1 MWRIEIEKIRVSGFS
16 NITETKL
23 PYQCLLLD
31 VLDSIKHPS
40 AELKSCISQIRHE
53 TDHNKQDELKVK
65 LLPVFCFS
73 GVFSERKD
81 DGLIGFNPIICLDLD
96 DVNDLDAERERLKS
110 IPYVLAFFTS
120 PTGTGLKV
128 LVHHTLSKSTYHKD
142 LYNDLGKAMGFIGRT
157 DLKFDLS
164 CSNVSRAC
172 FLSADPKLWLNKDTE
187 PYHTYLGYDWESF
200 DSLFS
205 KKVITPPPTPPSM
218 PTTTTKDIVF
228 PSILLTDYKEIRKKI
243 QDSHTLFEA
252 HYSMYPGCR
261 NKNLYILASF
271 FRYDGIPEDIAT
283 DYLVAYYQDDLN
295 GFPASEIKKTVHSVY
310 N

>member
-1 MWRIEIEKIRVSGFS
+1 MWMNEIRVSGFS
-16 NITETKL
+16 NITETRL

-40 AELKSCISQIRHE
+40 SELKSCISQIRNE
-53 TDHNKQDELKVK
+53 TDHDKQNELKVK

-73 GVFSERKD
+73 GVFSERNDSK
-81 DGLIGFNPIICLDLD
+81 LIHMSPVICLDLD
-96 DVNDLDAERERLKS
+96 SVNDMEAEKERLKNNY
-110 IPYVLAFFTS
+110 PYVLSIFTS

-128 LVHHTLSKSTYHKD
+128 LVFHDLTDPTHHKA
-142 LYNDLGKAMGFIGRT
+142 LYGELGSAMGLNGRT

-172 FLSADPKLWLNKDTE
+172 FISADPKLWLNKNAV
-187 PYHTYLGYDWESF
+187 PYHFVPQTTPIT
-200 DSLFS
+200 SLP
-205 KKVITPPPTPPSM
+205 I
-218 PTTTTKDIVF
+218 PTTAIKDIVF
-228 PSILLTDYKEIRKKI
+228 PATLLSDYMEIRKKM
-243 QDSHTLFEA
+243 QDSHTLFET

-295 GFPASEIKKTVHSVY
+295 GFPATEIRKTVGSAY
-310 N
+310 K

>member
-1 MWRIEIEKIRVSGFS
+1 MWILNEIRLSGFS

-23 PYQCLLLD
+23 PYQCLLYD

-40 AELKSCISQIRHE
+40 QELKSCIGHIRRE
-53 TDHNKQDELKVK
+53 ADHDKQNELKVK
-65 LLPVFCFS
+65 LLPIFCFS
-73 GVFSERKD
+73 GTFSERND
-81 DGLIGFNPIICLDLD
+81 TGLISFNPIICLDLD
-96 DVNDLDAERERLKS
+96 NVNDLNAERERLKKL
-110 IPYVLAFFTS
+110 PYVLSIFTS

-128 LVHHTLSKSTYHKD
+128 LVFHDLEDPNHHKD
-142 LYNDLGKAMGFIGRT
+142 LYGELGSVMGLNGST

-172 FLSADPKLWLNKDTE
+172 FISADPKLWLNKSAI
-187 PYHTYLGYDWESF
+187 PYHFE
-200 DSLFS
+200 
-205 KKVITPPPTPPSM
+205 PPTTSITPPSM
-218 PTTTTKDIVF
+218 PTTATKDIVF
-228 PSILLTDYKEIRKKI
+228 PTTSLTDYNEIRKKI

-271 FRYDGIPEDIAT
+271 FRYDGIPENIAG

-295 GFPASEIKKTVHSVY
+295 GFPAVEIRKTVGSAY
-310 N
+310 K

>member
-1 MWRIEIEKIRVSGFS
+1 MKKMWMNEIRVSGFS
-16 NITETKL
+16 NITETRL

-40 AELKSCISQIRHE
+40 PELKSCISQIRNE
-53 TDHNKQDELKVK
+53 ADHDKQNELKVK

-73 GVFSERKD
+73 GVFSERSDSK
-81 DGLIGFNPIICLDLD
+81 LIHMSPIICLDLD
-96 DVNDLDAERERLKS
+96 SVNDMEAEKDRLKNNY
-110 IPYVLAFFTS
+110 PYVLSIFTS

-128 LVHHTLSKSTYHKD
+128 LVLHDLTDSTHHKA
-142 LYNDLGKAMGFIGRT
+142 LYGELGSAMGLNGRT

-172 FLSADPKLWLNKDTE
+172 FLSADPKLWLNKNAV
-187 PYHTYLGYDWESF
+187 PYHFVPQTTS
-200 DSLFS
+200 
-205 KKVITPPPTPPSM
+205 ITPPSI
-218 PTTTTKDIVF
+218 PTTATKDMVF
-228 PSILLTDYKEIRKKI
+228 PALSLTDYMEIRKKI
-243 QDSHTLFEA
+243 QDSHTLFEG

-283 DYLVAYYQDDLN
+283 NYLVAYYQDDLN
-295 GFPASEIKKTVHSVY
+295 GFPAAEIRKTVGSAY
-310 N
+310 K

>member
-1 MWRIEIEKIRVSGFS
+1 MWTIEKTRVSGFL
-16 NITETKL
+16 NITLPTL
-23 PYQCLLLD
+23 PYQSWLLD

-40 AELKSCISQIRHE
+40 VGLNSCIKQIRNE
-53 TDHNKQDELKVK
+53 TDHDKRNELKVK

-81 DGLIGFNPIICLDLD
+81 DGLIDLNPIICLDLD
-96 DVNDLDAERERLKS
+96 DVMDLDAERERLKNN
-110 IPYVLAFFTS
+110 PYVLAFFTS

-128 LVHHTLSKSTYHKD
+128 LVHHDLTDPTYHKE
-142 LYNDLGKAMGFIGRT
+142 LYKDLGNAMGFVGRS

-172 FLSADPKLWLNKDTE
+172 FMSADPKLWLKKDAE
-187 PYHTYLGYDWESF
+187 PYHFEPPTTP
-200 DSLFS
+200 
-205 KKVITPPPTPPSM
+205 ITPPST
-218 PTTTTKDIVF
+218 PTTANRDFVF
-228 PSILLTDYKEIRKKI
+228 PATPSLTDYNEIRKKI

-252 HYSMYPGCR
+252 HYNMYPGCR

-295 GFPASEIKKTVHSVY
+295 GFPALEIKNTVGSAY
-310 N
+310 K

>member
-1 MWRIEIEKIRVSGFS
+1 MKKMWMNEIRVSGFS

-40 AELKSCISQIRHE
+40 SELKSCISQIRNE
-53 TDHNKQDELKVK
+53 TDHDKQNELKVK

-73 GVFSERKD
+73 GVFSERSDSK
-81 DGLIGFNPIICLDLD
+81 LIHMSPIICLDLD
-96 DVNDLDAERERLKS
+96 GVNDMETEKERLKNNYPFVVS
-110 IPYVLAFFTS
+110 IFTS

-128 LVHHTLSKSTYHKD
+128 LVLHDLTDPTHHKTLYGE
-142 LYNDLGKAMGFIGRT
+142 LGNAMGLNGRT

-164 CSNVSRAC
+164 CSNVSRGC
-172 FLSADPKLWLNKDTE
+172 FISADPKLWLNKNAI
-187 PYHTYLGYDWESF
+187 PYHFVPQTTP
-200 DSLFS
+200 
-205 KKVITPPPTPPSM
+205 VTPPPI
-218 PTTTTKDIVF
+218 PTTATKDIVF
-228 PSILLTDYKEIRKKI
+228 PASSLTDYNEIRKKI

-283 DYLVAYYQDDLN
+283 DYLVAYYRDDLN
-295 GFPASEIKKTVHSVY
+295 GFPAAEIRKTVGSAY
-310 N
+310 K

>member
-1 MWRIEIEKIRVSGFS
+1 MWLNETRVSGFS
-16 NITETKL
+16 NITETRL

-31 VLDSIKHPS
+31 VLDGIKHPS
-40 AELKSCISQIRHE
+40 AGLKSCISQIRNE
-53 TDHNKQDELKVK
+53 TDHDKQDELKVK

-81 DGLIGFNPIICLDLD
+81 DGLIYINPIICL
-96 DVNDLDAERERLKS
+96 
-110 IPYVLAFFTS
+110 LAFFMS

-128 LVHHTLSKSTYHKD
+128 LVLHDLTDPTYHKA
-142 LYNDLGKAMGFIGRT
+142 LYNDLGNTMGLIGRT

-172 FLSADPKLWLNKDTE
+172 FYGADPELWLNKNAT
-187 PYHTYLGYDWESF
+187 PYHFVPPTTP
-200 DSLFS
+200 
-205 KKVITPPPTPPSM
+205 ITPSSI
-218 PTTTTKDIVF
+218 PTTATKDIVF
-228 PSILLTDYKEIRKKI
+228 PTTSLTDYNEIRKKM

-271 FRYDGIPEDIAT
+271 FRYDRIPEDIAT
-283 DYLVAYYQDDLN
+283 DYLVAYYQDDFN
-295 GFPASEIKKTVHSVY
+295 GFPAAEIRKTVESAY
-310 N
+310 Y

>member
-1 MWRIEIEKIRVSGFS
+1 MNEIRVSGFS
-16 NITETKL
+16 NITETRL
-23 PYQCLLLD
+23 PYQCLILD

-40 AELKSCISQIRHE
+40 PELKSCISQIRNE
-53 TDHNKQDELKVK
+53 TDHDKRNELKVK

-73 GVFSERKD
+73 GVFSERSDSK
-81 DGLIGFNPIICLDLD
+81 LIHMSPIICLDLD
-96 DVNDLDAERERLKS
+96 SVNDMEAEKDRLKNNY
-110 IPYVLAFFTS
+110 PYVLSIFTS

-128 LVHHTLSKSTYHKD
+128 LVLHDLTDPNHHKA
-142 LYNDLGKAMGFIGRT
+142 LYGELGNAMGLNGRT

-172 FLSADPKLWLNKDTE
+172 FISADPKLWLNKNAI
-187 PYHTYLGYDWESF
+187 PYHFVPQT
-200 DSLFS
+200 
-205 KKVITPPPTPPSM
+205 TPVTPPSI
-218 PTTTTKDIVF
+218 PTTATKDIVF
-228 PSILLTDYKEIRKKI
+228 PASSLTDYNEIRKKI
-243 QDSHTLFEA
+243 QDSHTLFEG

-295 GFPASEIKKTVHSVY
+295 GFPATEIRKTVGSAY
-310 N
+310 K

>member
-1 MWRIEIEKIRVSGFS
+1 MWKNLNEIRVSGFS

-40 AELKSCISQIRHE
+40 PELKSCISQIRKE
-53 TDHNKQDELKVK
+53 TDHNKQNELKVK

-73 GVFSERKD
+73 GVFSERND
-81 DGLIGFNPIICLDLD
+81 DGLININPIICLDLD
-96 DVNDLDAERERLKS
+96 DVKNMDAEKERLKS
-110 IPYVLAFFTS
+110 VHYVLSFFTS

-128 LVHHTLSKSTYHKD
+128 LVLHDLSDPTYHKA
-142 LYNDLGKAMGFIGRT
+142 LYNDLGNAMGFIGRT
-157 DLKFDLS
+157 DLKFDPS
-164 CSNVSRAC
+164 CCNLSRAC
-172 FLSADPKLWLNKDTE
+172 FISVDSKLWLNKDAV
-187 PYHTYLGYDWESF
+187 PYHFELPT
-200 DSLFS
+200 
-205 KKVITPPPTPPSM
+205 TPVTLPSM
-218 PTTTTKDIVF
+218 PTTATKDMVF
-228 PSILLTDYKEIRKKI
+228 PATSLTDYIEIKKRM

-261 NKNLYILASF
+261 NKNLYILAIF

-295 GFPASEIKKTVHSVY
+295 GFPAVEIRKTVESAYLIKGVML
-310 N
+310 

>member
-1 MWRIEIEKIRVSGFS
+1 MRNLNEIRVSGFS
-16 NITETKL
+16 NITETRL

-31 VLDSIKHPS
+31 VLDSIKHPLP
-40 AELKSCISQIRHE
+40 ELKSCISQIRNE
-53 TDHNKQDELKVK
+53 TDHDKQNELKVK

-81 DGLIGFNPIICLDLD
+81 DGLIDLNPIICLDLD
-96 DVNDLDAERERLKS
+96 DVKDLDAEKERLKS

-120 PTGTGLKV
+120 PRGTGLKV
-128 LVHHTLSKSTYHKD
+128 LVHHDLSDPTHHKD
-142 LYNDLGKAMGFIGRT
+142 LYNDLGNAMGFIGRT

-172 FLSADPKLWLNKDTE
+172 FYSADLKMWLNKDAV
-187 PYHTYLGYDWESF
+187 PYHFE
-200 DSLFS
+200 
-205 KKVITPPPTPPSM
+205 PPTTPITSPSI
-218 PTTTTKDIVF
+218 PTTATKDIVF
-228 PSILLTDYKEIRKKI
+228 PAPLTDYKEIRKKI

-295 GFPASEIKKTVHSVY
+295 GFPATEIRKTVGSAY
-310 N
+310 K

>member
-1 MWRIEIEKIRVSGFS
+1 MNEIRVSGFS
-16 NITETKL
+16 NITETRL
-23 PYQCLLLD
+23 PYQCLLPD

-40 AELKSCISQIRHE
+40 PELKSCISQIQNE
-53 TDHNKQDELKVK
+53 TDHDKQNELKVK

-73 GVFSERKD
+73 GVFSERSDSK
-81 DGLIGFNPIICLDLD
+81 LIHMSPIICLDLD
-96 DVNDLDAERERLKS
+96 DVKDLDAEKERLKNNYPFVVS
-110 IPYVLAFFTS
+110 IFSS

-128 LVHHTLSKSTYHKD
+128 LVFHDLSDPTHHKD
-142 LYNDLGKAMGFIGRT
+142 LYNDLGNAMGLNERT

-172 FLSADPKLWLNKDTE
+172 FISADPKLWLNKR
-187 PYHTYLGYDWESF
+187 PICYHFVPPT
-200 DSLFS
+200 
-205 KKVITPPPTPPSM
+205 TPITPPSM
-218 PTTTTKDIVF
+218 PTTATKDIVF
-228 PSILLTDYKEIRKKI
+228 PTTSLTDYKEIKRKI

-261 NKNLYILASF
+261 NRNLYILASF

-295 GFPASEIKKTVHSVY
+295 GFPAVEIRKTVGSAY
-310 N
+310 K

>member
-1 MWRIEIEKIRVSGFS
+1 MKKMWMNEIRVSGFS
-16 NITETKL
+16 NITETRL

-40 AELKSCISQIRHE
+40 SELKSCISQIRNE
-53 TDHNKQDELKVK
+53 TDHDKQNELKVK

-73 GVFSERKD
+73 GVFSERSDSK
-81 DGLIGFNPIICLDLD
+81 LIHMSPIICLDLD
-96 DVNDLDAERERLKS
+96 SVNDMEAEKERLKNNY
-110 IPYVLAFFTS
+110 PYVLSIFTS

-128 LVHHTLSKSTYHKD
+128 LVFHDLTDPTHHKD
-142 LYNDLGKAMGFIGRT
+142 LYNDLGNAMGLIGRT

-172 FLSADPKLWLNKDTE
+172 FYSADPKLWLNKRPE
-187 PYHTYLGYDWESF
+187 FYHFLPPTTP
-200 DSLFS
+200 
-205 KKVITPPPTPPSM
+205 ITPPTI
-218 PTTTTKDIVF
+218 PTTATKDIVF
-228 PSILLTDYKEIRKKI
+228 PAISLTDYNEIRKKI

-295 GFPASEIKKTVHSVY
+295 GFPAAEIRKTVGSAY
-310 N
+310 K

>member
-1 MWRIEIEKIRVSGFS
+1 MRISGFS

-23 PYQCLLLD
+23 PYQCLMLD

-40 AELKSCISQIRHE
+40 PELKSCISQIRNE
-53 TDHNKQDELKVK
+53 TDHNKQNELKVK

-81 DGLIGFNPIICLDLD
+81 DGLIDLNPIICLDLD
-96 DVNDLDAERERLKS
+96 DVKDLDAEKERLKN
-110 IPYVLAFFTS
+110 IPSVLAFFTS

-128 LVHHTLSKSTYHKD
+128 LVLHDLTDPTHHKA
-142 LYNDLGKAMGFIGRT
+142 LYNDLGNAMGLIGRT

-172 FLSADPKLWLNKDTE
+172 FLSADPKLWLNRR
-187 PYHTYLGYDWESF
+187 PMGYHF
-200 DSLFS
+200 
-205 KKVITPPPTPPSM
+205 VPPTTPIIPPSI
-218 PTTTTKDIVF
+218 PTTATKDIVF
-228 PSILLTDYKEIRKKI
+228 SSTSLTDYKEIRKKI

-261 NKNLYILASF
+261 NKNLYILSSF

-295 GFPASEIKKTVHSVY
+295 GFPALEIKNTVGSAY
-310 N
+310 K

>member
-1 MWRIEIEKIRVSGFS
+1 MWLNEIRVSGFS

-73 GVFSERKD
+73 GTFSERKD
-81 DGLIGFNPIICLDLD
+81 DGLIGFNDIICLDLD
-96 DVNDLDAERERLKS
+96 DVQDLDAERVRLKS

-120 PTGTGLKV
+120 PRGTGLKV
-128 LVHHTLSKSTYHKD
+128 LVHHDLTDPTYHKE
-142 LYNDLGKAMGFIGRT
+142 LYNDLGNAMGFTGRA

-172 FLSADPKLWLNKDTE
+172 FYSADPKLWLNKDTE
-187 PYHTYLGYDWESF
+187 PYHFVPPTTP
-200 DSLFS
+200 
-205 KKVITPPPTPPSM
+205 ITPPST

-228 PSILLTDYKEIRKKI
+228 PSILLTDYKEIRKKM

-271 FRYDGIPEDIAT
+271 FRYDGVPEDIAT
-283 DYLVAYYQDDLN
+283 DYLAAYYQDDLN
-295 GFPASEIKKTVHSVY
+295 GFPASEIKKTVKSAY
-310 N
+310 K

>member
-1 MWRIEIEKIRVSGFS
+1 MNEIRVSGFS
-16 NITETKL
+16 NITETRL

-53 TDHNKQDELKVK
+53 TDHDKQNELKVK

-81 DGLIGFNPIICLDLD
+81 DGLIGFNQIICLDLD

-142 LYNDLGKAMGFIGRT
+142 LYNDLGNAMGLIGRT

-172 FLSADPKLWLNKDTE
+172 FYSADPKMWLNKDAV
-187 PYHTYLGYDWESF
+187 PYHFEPPTTP
-200 DSLFS
+200 
-205 KKVITPPPTPPSM
+205 ITPPTI
-218 PTTTTKDIVF
+218 PTTAIKDIVF
-228 PSILLTDYKEIRKKI
+228 PATLLSDYKETRKKM

-295 GFPASEIKKTVHSVY
+295 GFPATEIRKTVGSAY
-310 N
+310 K

>member
-1 MWRIEIEKIRVSGFS
+1 MWLNEIRVSGFS

-40 AELKSCISQIRHE
+40 AEFKSIISQIRKE
-53 TDHNKQDELKVK
+53 TDHDKQNELKVK

-73 GVFSERKD
+73 GTFSERKD
-81 DGLIGFNPIICLDLD
+81 GGLIGFNPIICLDLD
-96 DVNDLDAERERLKS
+96 DLRNLEAERVRLKS

-120 PTGTGLKV
+120 PRGTGLKV
-128 LVHHTLSKSTYHKD
+128 LVHHDLTDPTLHKE
-142 LYNDLGKAMGFIGRT
+142 LYNDLGNNMGFTGRA

-172 FLSADPKLWLNKDTE
+172 FYSADPKMWLNKDAV

-218 PTTTTKDIVF
+218 PTTATKDIVF
-228 PSILLTDYKEIRKKI
+228 PAASLTDYKEIRKKM

-271 FRYDGIPEDIAT
+271 FRYDGVPEDIAA

-295 GFPASEIKKTVHSVY
+295 GFPAAEIRKTVESAY
-310 N
+310 K

>member
-1 MWRIEIEKIRVSGFS
+1 MWMNEIRVSGFS
-16 NITETKL
+16 NITETRL
-23 PYQCLLLD
+23 PYQCLILD

-40 AELKSCISQIRHE
+40 PELKSCISQIRNE
-53 TDHNKQDELKVK
+53 TDHDKRNELKVK

-73 GVFSERKD
+73 GVFSERSDSK
-81 DGLIGFNPIICLDLD
+81 LIHMSPIICLDLD
-96 DVNDLDAERERLKS
+96 SVNDMEAEKDRLKNNY
-110 IPYVLAFFTS
+110 PYVLSIFTS

-128 LVHHTLSKSTYHKD
+128 LVLHDLTDPNHHKA
-142 LYNDLGKAMGFIGRT
+142 LYGELGNAMGLNGRT

-172 FLSADPKLWLNKDTE
+172 FISADPKLWLNKNAI
-187 PYHTYLGYDWESF
+187 PYHFVPQT
-200 DSLFS
+200 
-205 KKVITPPPTPPSM
+205 TPVTPPSI
-218 PTTTTKDIVF
+218 PTTATKDIVF
-228 PSILLTDYKEIRKKI
+228 PASSLTDYNEIRKKI
-243 QDSHTLFEA
+243 QDSHTLFEG

-295 GFPASEIKKTVHSVY
+295 GFPATEIRKTVGSAY
-310 N
+310 K

>member
-1 MWRIEIEKIRVSGFS
+1 MWNLYEIRVSGFS
-16 NITETKL
+16 NVMETKL

-40 AELKSCISQIRHE
+40 QELKSCISQIRSE
-53 TDHNKQDELKVK
+53 TDHNKQNELKVK

-73 GVFSERKD
+73 GTFSERKD
-81 DGLIGFNPIICLDLD
+81 DGLININPIICLDLD
-96 DVNDLDAERERLKS
+96 DVKNMDAERERLKS
-110 IPYVLAFFTS
+110 VHYVLAFFTS

-128 LVHHTLSKSTYHKD
+128 LVLHDLTDPTLHKA
-142 LYNDLGKAMGFIGRT
+142 LYNDLGNTMGLIGRT

-172 FLSADPKLWLNKDTE
+172 FISADPKLWLNRR
-187 PYHTYLGYDWESF
+187 PMGYHFVPPTTH
-200 DSLFS
+200 
-205 KKVITPPPTPPSM
+205 ITPPSI
-218 PTTTTKDIVF
+218 PTTATKDIVF
-228 PSILLTDYKEIRKKI
+228 PATSLTDYNEIRKKI

-271 FRYDGIPEDIAT
+271 FRYDGIPEDIAG

-295 GFPASEIKKTVHSVY
+295 GFPAAEIRKTIESAY
-310 N
+310 K

>member
-1 MWRIEIEKIRVSGFS
+1 MKKMWMNEIRVSGFS
-16 NITETKL
+16 NITETRL

-40 AELKSCISQIRHE
+40 AGLKSCISQIRNE
-53 TDHNKQDELKVK
+53 TDHDKQDELKVK

-81 DGLIGFNPIICLDLD
+81 DGLIYINPIICLDLD
-96 DVNDLDAERERLKS
+96 GVNDLDALRGRLKS
-110 IPYVLAFFTS
+110 FPYVLAFFMS

-128 LVHHTLSKSTYHKD
+128 LVLHDLTDPTYHKA
-142 LYNDLGKAMGFIGRT
+142 LYNDLGNTMGLIGRT

-172 FLSADPKLWLNKDTE
+172 FYGADPELWLNKNAT
-187 PYHTYLGYDWESF
+187 PYHFVPPTTP
-200 DSLFS
+200 
-205 KKVITPPPTPPSM
+205 ITPSSI
-218 PTTTTKDIVF
+218 PTTATKDIVF
-228 PSILLTDYKEIRKKI
+228 PTTSLTDYNEIRKKM

-271 FRYDGIPEDIAT
+271 FRYDRIPEDIAT

-295 GFPASEIKKTVHSVY
+295 GFPSAEIRKTVGSAY
-310 N
+310 E

>member
-1 MWRIEIEKIRVSGFS
+1 MWNLRVSGFS
-16 NITETKL
+16 NIAETRL
-23 PYQCLLLD
+23 PYQCLMLD

-40 AELKSCISQIRHE
+40 SELKSCISQIRNE
-53 TDHNKQDELKVK
+53 TDHDKQNELKVK

-73 GVFSERKD
+73 GVFSERNDLK
-81 DGLIGFNPIICLDLD
+81 LIHMSPVICLDLD
-96 DVNDLDAERERLKS
+96 SVNDMEAEKERLKNNY
-110 IPYVLAFFTS
+110 PYVLSIFTS

-128 LVHHTLSKSTYHKD
+128 LVLHDLSDPTHHKD
-142 LYNDLGKAMGFIGRT
+142 LYNDLGNAMGLNGRT

-172 FLSADPKLWLNKDTE
+172 FISADPKLWLNKNAI
-187 PYHTYLGYDWESF
+187 PYHFVPQT
-200 DSLFS
+200 
-205 KKVITPPPTPPSM
+205 TPVTPPSI
-218 PTTTTKDIVF
+218 PTTATKDIVF
-228 PSILLTDYKEIRKKI
+228 PASSLTDYNEIRKKV
-243 QDSHTLFEA
+243 QDSHTLFEG

-295 GFPASEIKKTVHSVY
+295 GFPATEIRKTVGSAY
-310 N
+310 K

>member
-1 MWRIEIEKIRVSGFS
+1 MKKMWNLRVSGFS
-16 NITETKL
+16 NITETRL

-40 AELKSCISQIRHE
+40 PELKSCISQIRNE
-53 TDHNKQDELKVK
+53 TDHDKQNEFKVK

-73 GVFSERKD
+73 GTFSERKD
-81 DGLIGFNPIICLDLD
+81 DGLINLNPIICLDLD
-96 DVNDLDAERERLKS
+96 DVKDLDAEIDRLKKF
-110 IPYVLAFFTS
+110 PYVYSIFTS
-120 PTGTGLKV
+120 PTETGLKV
-128 LVHHTLSKSTYHKD
+128 LVCHDLTDPTHHKA
-142 LYNDLGKAMGFIGRT
+142 LYNDLGNAMGLIGRT

-172 FLSADPKLWLNKDTE
+172 FYSADPKLWLNKRPE
-187 PYHTYLGYDWESF
+187 FYHFLPPTTP
-200 DSLFS
+200 
-205 KKVITPPPTPPSM
+205 ITPPTI
-218 PTTTTKDIVF
+218 PTTATKDIVF
-228 PSILLTDYKEIRKKI
+228 PAISLTDYNEIRKKI

-283 DYLVAYYQDDLN
+283 DYLEAYYQDNLN
-295 GFPASEIKKTVHSVY
+295 GFPAAEIRKTVGSAY
-310 N
+310 K

>member
-1 MWRIEIEKIRVSGFS
+1 MWILNEIRLSGFS

-23 PYQCLLLD
+23 PYQCLLYD

-40 AELKSCISQIRHE
+40 QELKSCMGQIRRE
-53 TDHNKQDELKVK
+53 TDHNKQNELKVK

-73 GVFSERKD
+73 GTFSERND
-81 DGLIGFNPIICLDLD
+81 SGLILFNPIICLDLD
-96 DVNDLDAERERLKS
+96 KVNDLNAERERLKKL
-110 IPYVLAFFTS
+110 PYVLSIFTS

-128 LVHHTLSKSTYHKD
+128 LVFHDLEDPKHHKA
-142 LYNDLGKAMGFIGRT
+142 LYGELGNAMGLSGRT

-172 FLSADPKLWLNKDTE
+172 FISADPKLWLNKYVE
-187 PYHTYLGYDWESF
+187 PYHF
-200 DSLFS
+200 
-205 KKVITPPPTPPSM
+205 VPPTPP
-218 PTTTTKDIVF
+218 TTSTITPPVSTKDIVF
-228 PSILLTDYKEIRKKI
+228 PATSLTDYNEIRKKI
-243 QDSHTLFEA
+243 QNSHTLFES

-283 DYLVAYYQDDLN
+283 DYLVAYYQDNLN
-295 GFPASEIKKTVHSVY
+295 GFPAAEIKKIVESAY
-310 N
+310 K

>member
-1 MWRIEIEKIRVSGFS
+1 MKKMWMNEIRVSGFS
-16 NITETKL
+16 NITETRL
-23 PYQCLLLD
+23 PYQCLLPD

-40 AELKSCISQIRHE
+40 PELKSCISQIQNE
-53 TDHNKQDELKVK
+53 TDHDKQNELKVK

-73 GVFSERKD
+73 GTFSERSDSK
-81 DGLIGFNPIICLDLD
+81 LIHMSPIICLDLD
-96 DVNDLDAERERLKS
+96 SVNDMESEKDRLKNNY
-110 IPYVLAFFTS
+110 PYVLSIFTS

-128 LVHHTLSKSTYHKD
+128 LVLHDLTDPTHHKTLYGE
-142 LYNDLGKAMGFIGRT
+142 LGNAMGLNGRT

-172 FLSADPKLWLNKDTE
+172 FISADPKLWLNRRPE
-187 PYHTYLGYDWESF
+187 LYQFVPSII
-200 DSLFS
+200 SAPS
-205 KKVITPPPTPPSM
+205 PTSSV
-218 PTTTTKDIVF
+218 PTTATKDIVF
-228 PSILLTDYKEIRKKI
+228 PATSLTDYNEIRKKI

-271 FRYDGIPEDIAT
+271 FRYDGIPEDIAG

-295 GFPASEIKKTVHSVY
+295 GFPAAEIRKTIESAY
-310 N
+310 K

>member
-1 MWRIEIEKIRVSGFS
+1 MWSIEKTRVSGFS
-16 NITETKL
+16 NITETRL
-23 PYQCLLLD
+23 PYQCWLLD
-31 VLDSIKHPS
+31 VLDGIKHPS
-40 AELKSCISQIRHE
+40 AGLKSCISQIRNE
-53 TDHNKQDELKVK
+53 TDHDKQNELKVK

-81 DGLIGFNPIICLDLD
+81 DGLIGLNPIICLDLD
-96 DVNDLDAERERLKS
+96 SVNDMEVEKERLKNNY
-110 IPYVLAFFTS
+110 PYVLSIFAS

-128 LVHHTLSKSTYHKD
+128 LVLHDLSDPTHHKA
-142 LYNDLGKAMGFIGRT
+142 LYGELGSAMGLNGRT

-172 FLSADPKLWLNKDTE
+172 FYSADPKMWLNKDAV
-187 PYHTYLGYDWESF
+187 PYHF
-200 DSLFS
+200 
-205 KKVITPPPTPPSM
+205 KPPTTPITSI
-218 PTTTTKDIVF
+218 PTTATKDIVF
-228 PSILLTDYKEIRKKI
+228 PASSLTDYNEIRKKI

-295 GFPASEIKKTVHSVY
+295 GFPSAEIRKTVGSAY
-310 N
+310 K

>member
-1 MWRIEIEKIRVSGFS
+1 MWLNEIRVSGFS
-16 NITETKL
+16 NVTETKL

-40 AELKSCISQIRHE
+40 SVFKSCISQIRHE
-53 TDHNKQDELKVK
+53 TDHDKQNELKVK

-96 DVNDLDAERERLKS
+96 DVKDLDAERKRLES

-120 PTGTGLKV
+120 PRGTGLKV
-128 LVHHTLSKSTYHKD
+128 LVHHDLTDPKYHKE
-142 LYNDLGKAMGFIGRT
+142 LYYDLGNNMGFTGRT

-172 FLSADPKLWLNKDTE
+172 FYSADPKLWLNKNAV
-187 PYHTYLGYDWESF
+187 PYHFEPPTTL
-200 DSLFS
+200 
-205 KKVITPPPTPPSM
+205 ITPPTT
-218 PTTTTKDIVF
+218 PTTATKDIDF
-228 PSILLTDYKEIRKKI
+228 PATLLTDYKEIRKKM

-295 GFPASEIKKTVHSVY
+295 GFPAAEIKKTVESVY
-310 N
+310 E

>member
-1 MWRIEIEKIRVSGFS
+1 MCYYNLREIRVSGFS
-16 NITETKL
+16 NITETRL
-23 PYQCLLLD
+23 PYQCLMLD
-31 VLDSIKHPS
+31 VLDNIKHPS
-40 AELKSCISQIRHE
+40 PELKSCISQIRNE
-53 TDHNKQDELKVK
+53 TDHDKQNELKVK

-81 DGLIGFNPIICLDLD
+81 DGLININPIICLDLD
-96 DVNDLDAERERLKS
+96 SVNDLDAEKERMKS
-110 IPYVLAFFTS
+110 FPYVLAFFTS

-128 LVHHTLSKSTYHKD
+128 LVLHDLSDPTYHKD
-142 LYNDLGKAMGFIGRT
+142 LYNDLGNTMGLIGRT

-172 FLSADPKLWLNKDTE
+172 FVSADPKLWFNKRPDLYHFE
-187 PYHTYLGYDWESF
+187 PPITP
-200 DSLFS
+200 
-205 KKVITPPPTPPSM
+205 ITPPSTPATA
-218 PTTTTKDIVF
+218 TTDIIF
-228 PSILLTDYKEIRKKI
+228 PASSLTDYKEIRKKI

-283 DYLVAYYQDDLN
+283 DYLVAYYQDYLN
-295 GFPASEIKKTVHSVY
+295 GFPAAEIRKTVESAY
-310 N
+310 KL